1 MNKKKDSN
9 SVNELWARM
18 ACVNEA
24 KTRTTCH
31 LVPYFQM
38 LWGNTACLTQEKVNA
53 PRKLGHD
60 ASGYPIVTTPRQKI
74 HVTPM
79 N

>member
-24 KTRTTCH
+24 KTRTSH
-31 LVPYFQM
+31 LVIFSDA
-38 LWGNTACLTQEKVNA
+38 LGSNTACLTQEKVNA
-53 PRKLGHD
+53 PRKLGYD